1 MQRFS
6 LFVVTSTVL
15 VFAGGCAGRG
25 DQNFITG
32 AGGDGGGSTTG
43 TGGGITTGGGSTT
56 GTGGGS
62 TSGTGGGNTTGT
74 GGRTT
79 TGTGGSTT
87 TGTGGSTTTG
97 TGGSTTTGTGGANA
111 ADGGV
116 QILPDVLAPAS
127 ACTSNAPGPRKV
139 WRLSAPE
146 FASSIHSIF
155 GDTSNAAPVATV
167 FSDTA
172 VLGFSIDANSLLVQD
187 LNASQ
192 LEDNAEAI
200 AAWAASAGKLAT
212 FASCAAT
219 STGAPASS
227 CATSFI
233 QAFGRAAFRT
243 TLATSDARLTTY
255 SKLFMAGSSNS
266 DGAQAVISAMLQSPY
281 FIYRLEL
288 GKQSGSNFALTPYE
302 VATELAYTLTGT
314 APDSTLLTAADSVNS
329 GSTTMSAM
337 VDAQAMRL
345 VASGS
350 ASNSTAVM
358 GFMNGWLGLP
368 RLFTTAKDTT
378 VYTMSATTQTE
389 MQTESQDLI
398 MEAFNG
404 SGTIGSVLTAD
415 HSFLNKDLATFYG
428 FPSSVTNSLGTSFT
442 SVKYTSPITRD
453 PGLLATGTILNGYA
467 RPNTDS
473 PTQRGHMIRS
483 RMLCQDISPP
493 PPGLNTTFMPSSTVE
508 TTRDHF
514 INEHEQGQCKGCHQL
529 MDWIGFAF
537 ENYDGWG
544 RYRTTENNLP
554 VVDTATIYSAPDDMK
569 DDPVTGLSGSSSLAA
584 YLAQSNAVTHCMERY
599 WTYYTYGSSS
609 WAQDACTYDAIYN
622 ESKTNGFSLKSVLMA
637 IIHAPTFTTRVQDK

>member
-6 LFVVTSTVL
+6 LFVITSTVL
-15 VFAGGCAGRG
+15 VFVGGCAGRG
-25 DQNFITG
+25 GQNFITG
-32 AGGDGGGSTTG
+32 TGGDGGSGSTTG
-43 TGGGITTGGGSTT
+43 TGGGITTG
-56 GTGGGS
+56 TGGGV
-62 TSGTGGGNTTGT
+62 TTGAGGGGTTGTGGGNTTGT
-74 GGRTT
+74 GGGST
-79 TGTGGSTT
+79 TGTGGAPS
-87 TGTGGSTTTG
+87 
-97 TGGSTTTGTGGANA
+97 TGTGGANA

-116 QILPDVLAPAS
+116 QILPDVLADADP
-127 ACTSNAPGPRKV
+127 CTSNAPGPRKV
-139 WRLSAPE
+139 WRLTAPE
-146 FASSIHSIF
+146 FAASIHSIF
-155 GDTSNAAPVATV
+155 GDTANAAPVATV

-172 VLGFSIDANSLLVQD
+172 VLGFSIDANSLLVQG

-200 AAWAASAGKLAT
+200 AAWAASAGKLAQ
-212 FASCAAT
+212 FNSCAAT
-219 STGAPASS
+219 TTAPTSS

-255 SKLFMAGSSNS
+255 AKLFMAGTSNS

-302 VATELAYTLTGT
+302 VASELAYTLTGT

-329 GSTTMSAM
+329 GSMSMSAM
-337 VDAQAMRL
+337 VDAQASRL
-345 VASGS
+345 IASGS
-350 ASNSTAVM
+350 ASNATAVM
-358 GFMNGWLGLP
+358 GFMNGWLGLS

-398 MEAFNG
+398 IEAFNG
-404 SGTIGSVLTAD
+404 GGTIGSVLTAD

-428 FPSSVTNSLGTSFT
+428 LPSSVTNSLGTSFT

-493 PPGLNTTFMPSSTVE
+493 PPGLDTTFKPATTVE

-514 INEHEQGQCKGCHQL
+514 INEHEQGQCAGCHKL

-544 RYRTTENNLP
+544 RYRTTDNGLP
-554 VVDTATIYSAPDDMK
+554 VLDTATIYSAPDDMK
-569 DDPVTGLSGSSSLAA
+569 DDPVTGLSGSGGLAA
-584 YLAQSNAVTHCMERY
+584 YLAQSNRVTHCMERY

>member
-6 LFVVTSTVL
+6 LFVISSTVF

-25 DQNFITG
+25 GQNFITG
-32 AGGDGGGSTTG
+32 TGGDSGGGSISGTGTGGNNGGGSTAGTGTGGNNGGGSTAGGSTTG
-43 TGGGITTGGGSTT
+43 TGGD
-56 GTGGGS
+56 GTS
-62 TSGTGGGNTTGT
+62 
-74 GGRTT
+74 
-79 TGTGGSTT
+79 
-87 TGTGGSTTTG
+87 
-97 TGGSTTTGTGGANA
+97 TGTGGANA

-116 QILPDVLAPAS
+116 QLLPSVLADPDP
-127 ACTSNAPGPRKV
+127 CTSNAPGPRKI

-146 FASSIHSIF
+146 FAASIHSIF
-155 GDTSNAAPVATV
+155 GDTTNAAPVATV

-172 VLGFSIDANSLLVQD
+172 VLGFSIDANGLLVQD

-192 LEDNAEAI
+192 LEDNAEAV
-200 AAWAASAGKLAT
+200 AAWAASAGKLAQ

-233 QAFGRAAFRT
+233 QAFGRVAFRT

-281 FIYRLEL
+281 FLYRLEL
-288 GKQSGSNFALTPYE
+288 GKQSGGSFALTPYE

-314 APDSTLLTAADSVNS
+314 APDSTLLTAADSVNA
-329 GSTTMSAM
+329 GSMQMSAM
-337 VDAQAMRL
+337 IDAQAMRL
-345 VASGS
+345 VGSSS

-378 VYTMSATTQTE
+378 VYTMSATTQNE

-415 HSFLNKDLATFYG
+415 HSFVNKDLATFYG
-428 FPSSVTNSLGTSFT
+428 FPTSVTNSLGTSFT
-442 SVKYTSPITRD
+442 SVKYTAPITRD

-473 PTQRGHMIRS
+473 PTQRGHLVRS
-483 RMLCQDISPP
+483 RMLCQNIDPP
-493 PPGLNTTFMPSSTVE
+493 PAGLNTTFMPSTTVE

-514 INEHEQGQCKGCHQL
+514 INEHEQGACAGCHKA

-544 RYRTTENNLP
+544 RYRTTDNGLP
-554 VVDTATIYSAPDDMK
+554 TVDTAIIYSSPDDGQ
-569 DDPVTGLSGSSSLAA
+569 DDPVTGLSGAGSLGA
-584 YLAQSNAVTHCMERY
+584 YLAQSNEVTHCMERY

-609 WAQDACTYDAIYN
+609 WAQDGCTYDAIYS
-622 ESKTNGFSLKSVLMA
+622 ESQTNGFGLKSVLMA
-637 IIHAPTFTTRVQDK
+637 ILHAPNFTTRVQDQ

>member
-1 MQRFS
+1 MQRFC
-6 LFVVTSTVL
+6 LFVISSTVF

-25 DQNFITG
+25 GQNFITG
-32 AGGDGGGSTTG
+32 TGGDSGGGSIGGTG
-43 TGGGITTGGGSTT
+43 TGGGSGSTT

-62 TSGTGGGNTTGT
+62 GSTTGT
-74 GGRTT
+74 GGGTGGSS
-79 TGTGGSTT
+79 TGTGG
-87 TGTGGSTTTG
+87 GTGGS
-97 TGGSTTTGTGGANA
+97 TTGTGGANA

-116 QILPDVLAPAS
+116 QILPSALADPNP
-127 ACTSNAPGPRKV
+127 CTSNAPGPRKL

-146 FASSIHSIF
+146 FAASIHSIF

-172 VLGFSIDANSLLVQD
+172 VLGFSIDANSLLVQG

-200 AAWAASAGKLAT
+200 AAWAASAGKLAQ

-233 QAFGRAAFRT
+233 QAFGKAAFRT
-243 TLATSDARLTTY
+243 TLATGDARLATY

-288 GKQSGSNFALTPYE
+288 GKQSGSTFALTPYE

-314 APDSTLLTAADSVNS
+314 TPDSTLLTAADSVNS
-329 GSTTMSAM
+329 GSMQMSAM
-337 VDAQAMRL
+337 IDAQASRL

-350 ASNSTAVM
+350 ASNTTAVM
-358 GFMNGWLGLP
+358 GFMNGWLGLT

-378 VYTMSATTQTE
+378 VYTMSATTQNE

-404 SGTIGSVLTAD
+404 SGTFGSVLTAD

-428 FPSSVTNSLGTSFT
+428 FPTSVTNSLGTSFT
-442 SVKYTSPITRD
+442 SVKYTSAITRD

-473 PTQRGHMIRS
+473 PTQRGHLVRT
-483 RMLCQDISPP
+483 RMLCQDIPP
-493 PPGLNTTFMPSSTVE
+493 PPAGLDTTFTPSATVE

-514 INEHEQGQCKGCHQL
+514 INEHEQTKCIGCHKL
-529 MDWIGFAF
+529 MDWVGFAF

-544 RYRTTENNLP
+544 RYRTTDNGLP
-554 VVDTATIYSAPDDMK
+554 TVDTATIYSAPDDNM
-569 DDPVTGLSGSSSLAA
+569 DDSVTGLSGTGSLSA
-584 YLAQSNAVTHCMERY
+584 YLAQSNEVTHCMERY

-609 WAQDACTYDAIYN
+609 WSQDACTYDAIYN
-622 ESKTNGFSLKSVLMA
+622 ESKTNGFGLKSVLMA
-637 IIHAPTFTTRVQDK
+637 IIHAPNFTTRVQDQ